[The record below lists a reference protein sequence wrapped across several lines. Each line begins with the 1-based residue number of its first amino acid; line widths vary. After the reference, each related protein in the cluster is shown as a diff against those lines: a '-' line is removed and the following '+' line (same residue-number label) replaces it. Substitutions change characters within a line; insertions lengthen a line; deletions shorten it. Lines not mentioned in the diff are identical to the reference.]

1 MKKNILSLA
10 VASSVAGLAVTAQA
24 AMYLN
29 PEGTGEVLLFP
40 YYNAQNANQTSMS
53 IVNTSDDAKA
63 VKVRF
68 MEYVNSQEVLDFNLY
83 MSAKDH
89 FSFTIYQVGDGA
101 GIVTTDNTC
110 TVPELGTG
118 SGTYAGS
125 QETLPDGAIK
135 RIQPFL
141 PYQYATGTTPDL
153 YDSITRTMVGH
164 VEVIEMGVLSDDGTT
179 LATSFDPK
187 SYATHGSDG
196 VPANCAALVAAW
208 STGGAWLA
216 TNALQENIG
225 APTGGL
231 YGVSNML
238 NNTDAAAYG
247 VEASAIAD
255 FWAGTTTGHA
265 KPGSTDPSLT
275 DGDVNSLIANKGAF
289 YDVTFSKA
297 IDAVSSL
304 FMATSISNDVMA
316 SPGLNGET
324 DWVVTFPTRRYYVNE
339 SVVAS
344 RLPFTDLYDGDNS
357 TAGGPASSCE
367 TVTINQIDRE
377 ESQTDPV
384 VGGPIFS
391 PAPPDPEDAAPNK
404 LCYETNTIAINGVSA
419 LNASISTDTVL
430 DAAISLGW
438 GQDQPEG
445 WQTIS
450 FTSANVMTAASTPSG
465 ANGATIDGL
474 PVLGFAAFEYTNE
487 TKNFGFVSDHK
498 TTVAGSALE
507 PAS

>member
-1 MKKNILSLA
+1 
-10 VASSVAGLAVTAQA
+10 
-24 AMYLN
+24 
-29 PEGTGEVLLFP
+29 
-40 YYNAQNANQTSMS
+40 
-53 IVNTSDDAKA
+53 
-63 VKVRF
+63 
-68 MEYVNSQEVLDFNLY
+68 
-83 MSAKDH
+83 
-89 FSFTIYQVGDGA
+89 
-101 GIVTTDNTC
+101 
-110 TVPELGTG
+110 
-118 SGTYAGS
+118 
-125 QETLPDGAIK
+125 
-135 RIQPFL
+135 
-141 PYQYATGTTPDL
+141 
-153 YDSITRTMVGH
+153 MVGH

-179 LATSFDPK
+179 LATSFDPA
-187 SYATHGSDG
+187 SYATHGSNG

-216 TNALQENIG
+216 EGALQRNVG

-265 KPGSTDPSLT
+265 VPGSTDPSLT
-275 DGDVNSLIANKGAF
+275 DGDVKSLIPNKGAF
-289 YDVTFSKA
+289 YEVTFTDA

-316 SPGLNGET
+316 APGLAGET

-339 SVVAS
+339 LLAAN
-344 RLPFTDLYDGDNS
+344 RLPFTDRYQGSNS

-367 TVTINQIDRE
+367 TVTINQVDRE
-377 ESQTDPV
+377 ESQTDPTID
-384 VGGPIFS
+384 GPIFS
-391 PAPPDPEDAAPNK
+391 PPPPDPVAGDPNQ
-404 LCYETNTIAINGVSA
+404 LCYETNTIAVNGVSA
-419 LNASISTDTVL
+419 LNAGVSTDTVL
-430 DAAISLGW
+430 DAAISVGW

-450 FTSANVMTAASTPSG
+450 FTDANVMTAASTPTG
-465 ANGATIDGL
+465 ANGATINGL
-474 PVLGFAAFEYTNE
+474 PVLGFAAFEYTNGA
-487 TKNFGFVSDHK
+487 KNFGFVSDHK

>member
-24 AMYLN
+24 SMYLN

-40 YYNAQNANQTSMS
+40 YYNAQNENQTSMS

-83 MSAKDH
+83 LSAKDH
-89 FSFTIYQVGDGA
+89 FAFTIYQVGDGA
-101 GIVTTDNTC
+101 GIVTTDNSC

-125 QETLPDGAIK
+125 KEELPDGATK
-135 RIQPFL
+135 RIQPFV
-141 PYQYATGTTPDL
+141 PYQYASGATPDL
-153 YDSITRTMVGH
+153 YIDDSRNMVGH

-179 LATSFDPK
+179 LATSFDPA
-187 SYATHGSDG
+187 SYATHGSNG

-216 TNALQENIG
+216 EGALQRNVG

-265 KPGSTDPSLT
+265 VPGSTDPSLT
-275 DGDVNSLIANKGAF
+275 DGDVKSLIPNKGAF
-289 YDVTFSKA
+289 YEVTFTDA

-316 SPGLNGET
+316 APGLAGET

-339 SVVAS
+339 LLAAN
-344 RLPFTDLYDGDNS
+344 RLPFTDRYQGSNS

-367 TVTINQIDRE
+367 TVTINQVDRE
-377 ESQTDPV
+377 ESQTDPTID
-384 VGGPIFS
+384 GPIFS
-391 PAPPDPEDAAPNK
+391 PPPPDPVAGDPNQ
-404 LCYETNTIAINGVSA
+404 LCYETNTIAVNGVSA
-419 LNASISTDTVL
+419 LNAGVSTDTVL
-430 DAAISLGW
+430 DAAISVGW

-450 FTSANVMTAASTPSG
+450 FTDANVMTAASTPTG
-465 ANGATIDGL
+465 ANGATINGL
-474 PVLGFAAFEYTNE
+474 PVLGFAAFEYTNGA
-487 TKNFGFVSDHK
+487 KNFGFVSDHK